1 MGIRCACLRDCS
13 QARIARAFS
22 TEDES
27 GFGSKLFTGDV
38 AEKYLSKQGLSASTL
53 QDPSWTQDGSAD
65 KVAAAVLDWA
75 RDNGASCLTHWFQP
89 MGASGVRH
97 GNTVQVHNRLFTF
110 GSDGKPKWSLEGKEL
125 VQGETDGSSFPNGG
139 LRATHTAGGYLGI
152 DTTSPIFIRGDLVH
166 VPACFVSYYGHA
178 LDEKTMLHRSS
189 QALSREATRLLG
201 LLGLEVDS
209 VSASIG
215 LEQEF
220 FLIPRD
226 QYYRRPDLQVRHEL
240 LLARMPS
247 FESN

>member
-1 MGIRCACLRDCS
+1 
-13 QARIARAFS
+13 
-22 TEDES
+22 
-27 GFGSKLFTGDV
+27 
-38 AEKYLSKQGLSASTL
+38 
-53 QDPSWTQDGSAD
+53 
-65 KVAAAVLDWA
+65 
-75 RDNGASCLTHWFQP
+75 

-97 GNTVQVHNRLFTF
+97 GNTGQVHNRLFTF

-240 LLARMPS
+240 LLARMSS
-247 FESN
+247 FETS